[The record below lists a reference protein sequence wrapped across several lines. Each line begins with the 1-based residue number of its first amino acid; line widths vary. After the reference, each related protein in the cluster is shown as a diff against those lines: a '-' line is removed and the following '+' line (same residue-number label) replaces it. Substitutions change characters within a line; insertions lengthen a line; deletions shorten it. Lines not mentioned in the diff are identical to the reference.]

1 MNHFL
6 KLIPFMS
13 KVGAHFNPQP
23 SASEIECAQHKSRL
37 DSIVESC
44 GFSIQ
49 TIAVDGNCCFG
60 AIAYSLFE
68 QKNSIEVDFPSYL
81 SSNNLS
87 QDYSQEDLTRVLR
100 DMAVQEWLTHAQDY
114 QGFLSDSTVEE
125 EAPTFLSDGYYYG
138 ELANAMLLAISNAL
152 EIPIIVFSSALHHHF
167 VYM

>member
-1 MNHFL
+1 MEFILAEELQVFVKASDIEYFLKNAINTIAIVNTLEKQTGSKMSHFL

-44 GFSIQ
+44 GFTIQ
-49 TIAVDGNCCFG
+49 TIAADGNCCFG

-81 SSNNLS
+81 SSKSLS
-87 QDYSQEDLTRVLR
+87 QTINFNKDYSSKACL
-100 DMAVQEWLTHAQDY
+100 AKK
-114 QGFLSDSTVEE
+114 
-125 EAPTFLSDGYYYG
+125 G
-138 ELANAMLLAISNAL
+138 E
-152 EIPIIVFSSALHHHF
+152 
-167 VYM
+167 